1 MNKDEFEGKWQPM
14 RGQTR
19 TWWDEFTDADLDRVA
34 GKFENFISV
43 LQEKHGYS
51 REAAV
56 LEYHRQ
62 VSEYENYQKHK
73 RVLAR

>member
-1 MNKDEFEGKWQPM
+1 MNKAEFEGKWQQM

-51 REAAV
+51 RESAV
-56 LEYHRQ
+56 KEYHRQ
-62 VSEYENYQKHK
+62 VAEYETYQKRK
-73 RVLAR
+73 QVPAR